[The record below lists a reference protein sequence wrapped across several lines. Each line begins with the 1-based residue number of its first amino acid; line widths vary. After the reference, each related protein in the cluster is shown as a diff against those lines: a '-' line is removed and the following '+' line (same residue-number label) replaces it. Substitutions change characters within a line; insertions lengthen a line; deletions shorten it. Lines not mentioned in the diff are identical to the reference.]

1 MTNKTCRLF
10 VAVLMFWA
18 GSAYADV
25 PSLPGIVP
33 VPASDKA
40 PLSSAHRPGNE
51 YADLDAAGYQE
62 KEFYL
67 HGVAPAINS
76 NGDTLFELPYVTRIL
91 VRYPTGPEKFN
102 GTVVIAPFGWIS
114 EFDTTWALNK
124 NYLLRKGYA
133 YVGYT
138 INTNKPE
145 RDPKTEG
152 WPPEATANFNLE
164 FMRKFDY
171 ARYALLG
178 MYFDPQRFR
187 LGEGADPFVPQ
198 AQGIGAQLAYL
209 LKSNTA
215 ISPLHGLDVQRVYA
229 DAWSIQAQLWMDY
242 LNQGRHQQWRMP
254 NGRPL
259 IDAYMI
265 GKLSSGEFGGDIARV
280 PRHMPDDAPVVMV
293 YSQSEVMIDVL
304 KDIAP
309 PPDSDQPRMR
319 YYELTGVAHANS
331 SDLGTGEAEDILD
344 TGDNTNAACRFP
356 YDDEP
361 QGVLAA
367 ALLDGVDHWVREG
380 KAMPRASR
388 VVRQGQT
395 LARDAKTNNLV
406 GGVRPPW
413 ITVPTAAYMTGQE
426 SGCGESTDT
435 KIPYSPAKLRALYGT
450 HGNYVR
456 QFEAAK
462 QASIKAGY
470 LLPEDA
476 ARVVPVAKPED
487 FVAGG
492 DGAK

>member
-1 MTNKTCRLF
+1 MINSCGKLLVT
-10 VAVLMFWA
+10 VLLLC
-18 GSAYADV
+18 SATVHADV

-33 VPASDKA
+33 VPSSGQA
-40 PLSSAHRPGNE
+40 PLSSAYRPGNE
-51 YADLDAAGYQE
+51 YADLEAAGYQE
-62 KEFYL
+62 QEFYM
-67 HGVAPAINS
+67 HGVAPAITS
-76 NGDTLFELPYVTRIL
+76 TGEALFDLPYVTRIL
-91 VRYPTGPEKFN
+91 VRYPTDPAKFN
-102 GTVVIAPFGWIS
+102 GTVIIGPFGWIS
-114 EFDTTWALNK
+114 EFDTAWALNK

-145 RDPKTEG
+145 IDPKTEG
-152 WPPEATANFNLE
+152 WPPESTTTFNLE

-178 MYFDPQRFR
+178 AYFDPQRFR
-187 LGEGADPFVPQ
+187 RGDGADPFVPQ
-198 AQGIGAQLAYL
+198 AQAIGAQLAYL
-209 LKSNTA
+209 LKSNAAT
-215 ISPLHGLDVQRVYA
+215 SPLHALNVQRVYA

-259 IDAYMI
+259 IDAYLI
-265 GKLSSGEFGGDIARV
+265 GKMSAGEFGGDIARV

-293 YSQSEVMIDVL
+293 YSHIEVMIDVL

-331 SDLGTGEAEDILD
+331 SDIGTGD
-344 TGDNTNAACRFP
+344 TMEVDDKANAACRYF

-388 VVRQGQT
+388 VVRKGQA

-413 ITVPTAAYMTGQE
+413 IAVPTAAYMTGQE

-450 HGNYVR
+450 YDNYVR

-476 ARVVPVAKPED
+476 SFVMPVAKSGD
-487 FVAGG
+487 FVSDKDDAR
-492 DGAK
+492 